1 MCHLLHIAQLS
12 QDQSYLAIHSCWL
25 LVYFQ
30 RDSDSIRDI
39 NFHHYEINVHSVK
52 PSIKMA
58 LNNKHKILFL
68 YAIQS
73 RLDREMEQ
81 ERTSLIVFLRSML
94 DDIKCLTALNI
105 VYGCVV

>member
-1 MCHLLHIAQLS
+1 MCHLLLIAQLS

-30 RDSDSIRDI
+30 MFRDSDSIRDI

-58 LNNKHKILFL
+58 LNNKHKNFIFICNTVSVGQRNG
-68 YAIQS
+68 AGKNEFDCIFKIHV
-73 RLDREMEQ
+73 R
-81 ERTSLIVFLRSML
+81 
-94 DDIKCLTALNI
+94 
-105 VYGCVV
+105 